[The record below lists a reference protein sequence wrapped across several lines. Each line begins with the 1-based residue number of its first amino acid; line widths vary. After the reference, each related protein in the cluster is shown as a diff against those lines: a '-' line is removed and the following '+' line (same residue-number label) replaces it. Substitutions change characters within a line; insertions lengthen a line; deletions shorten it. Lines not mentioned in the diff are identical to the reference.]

1 MNDEYIC
8 DDRNYG
14 ISEKYKNMTEE
25 EIEEE
30 FKKRFGDIKLP
41 EWLCRHLALS
51 TLRNQGAF
59 LYPKSRWDN
68 DGK

>member
-8 DDRNYG
+8 DDINYG

-41 EWLCRHLALS
+41 E
-51 TLRNQGAF
+51 
-59 LYPKSRWDN
+59 
-68 DGK
+68 

>member
-30 FKKRFGDIKLP
+30 RKEQKKNPRKVTRMIMPSFGFKHP
-41 EWLCRHLALS
+41 E
-51 TLRNQGAF
+51 
-59 LYPKSRWDN
+59 KSRCFFIP
-68 DGK
+68 KIEVRQ